1 MKSIQIIYLLLITVS
16 QGFTQNNSI
25 EIIDSA
31 DYKINFR
38 FVDSS
43 HAIFVLEEFE
53 DMRTRLVNYSIVGDT
68 ILLSDNDD
76 KLSISTSIFYDH
88 NDTLAESLI
97 MFQSIYL
104 HQYEG
109 GHGLPEEVVFKT
121 PCRNTFPI
129 DSTDYKSTSII
140 SYCTHKFP
148 LIVQT
153 KYGKDVELQIDLPE
167 NTNHVMI
174 KFVDLFTIEFPHWL
188 LTPIFPLER
197 SVNGRKYIFK
207 WEKN

>member
-76 KLSISTSIFYDH
+76 KLFS
-88 NDTLAESLI
+88 
-97 MFQSIYL
+97 
-104 HQYEG
+104 
-109 GHGLPEEVVFKT
+109 
-121 PCRNTFPI
+121 
-129 DSTDYKSTSII
+129 
-140 SYCTHKFP
+140 
-148 LIVQT
+148 
-153 KYGKDVELQIDLPE
+153 
-167 NTNHVMI
+167 
-174 KFVDLFTIEFPHWL
+174 
-188 LTPIFPLER
+188 
-197 SVNGRKYIFK
+197 
-207 WEKN
+207 